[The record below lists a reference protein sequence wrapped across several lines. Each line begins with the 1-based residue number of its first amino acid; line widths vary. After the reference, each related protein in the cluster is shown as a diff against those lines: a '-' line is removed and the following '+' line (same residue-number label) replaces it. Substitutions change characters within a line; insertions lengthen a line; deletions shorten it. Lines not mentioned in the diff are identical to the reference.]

1 MVITKTYMNTTAGWL
16 ETLDRRCITITQR
29 VAFIGVIAMLFI
41 AFTTIADVVLRWL
54 FNSPI
59 DGLSEMEGMALAV
72 AVSGCFPA
80 GAAQRVNLTIDLLGN
95 RVSKRTLAWLKALG
109 GLTLLVFYGF
119 VAWRIGEYAF
129 KLQARSAETVY
140 VHLPMAPFMW
150 AVASFLAIAALMQLV
165 ALAVSVKYAL
175 AGIPDPSGWS
185 IENGEKPIEA
195 KPVVD
200 VATGKVLLGVFF
212 MLLAA
217 ALVLYGFATG
227 FDALSTVAKA
237 NPGTLAL
244 VVVLAIWVLL
254 VLNVPLAVALGL
266 MGILCAGLMIGL
278 EPALNVL
285 GNESAQF
292 ITNSQ
297 VAVVPMFLMMGSF
310 AVVAGMSEDIYD
322 LAHSLFSPL
331 RGGLAIA
338 TIGGCGGFGAL
349 TGSSLATVATIGRV
363 ALPEMRS
370 RGYSAELATGCVA
383 AGGTLGA
390 LVPPSIPL
398 IFYAFLTET
407 SIGQL
412 FVAAMIPAA
421 IAIAGYM
428 VAIAVHVR
436 LVPTAAPARSERPR
450 WADILRAL
458 RKAWAAIVLFSIVLG
473 GIYGGI
479 FTETEAAAV
488 GAVGAFLF
496 AILRGRMTR
505 HTITQVL
512 GETTAT
518 TALLYLIIFGVL
530 TFSFSMGV
538 TGLPQRMTTFFE
550 DLNWAPIAVICVL
563 LLIYLILG
571 CIMDSNTIM
580 FVTVPIVAPLVA
592 GMHYDLVWW
601 GIINLMVLE
610 TGLITPP
617 FGIHLFVLKSIVGSD
632 APLGV
637 VYRGVIP
644 FVVAD
649 LVKLALLVLFP
660 ALALWLPSTMIA
672 K

>member
-1 MVITKTYMNTTAGWL
+1 MESAAGGFL
-16 ETLDRRCITITQR
+16 EALDRRCAIVTQR
-29 VAFIGVIAMLFI
+29 VAFIGVLAMLFV
-41 AFTTIADVVLRWL
+41 AFTTIADVLMRWF

-59 DGLSEMEGMALAV
+59 DGLSEIEGMALAV
-72 AVSGCFPA
+72 AVAGCFPA
-80 GAAQRVNLTIDLLGN
+80 GAALRVNLTIDLIGN
-95 RVSKRTLAWLKALG
+95 RVSPRVLAWLKALG
-109 GLTLLVFYGF
+109 GLALLVFYAF
-119 VAWRIGEYAF
+119 VAWRIGEYAL
-129 KLQARSAETVY
+129 KLGARGAETVY
-140 VHLPMAPFMW
+140 VRLPIAPFMW
-150 AVASFLAIAALMQLV
+150 AVAGFLAISALVQLIN
-165 ALAVSVKYAL
+165 LFVSVKYAL
-175 AGIPDPSGWS
+175 AGIPDPSGWA
-185 IENGEKPIEA
+185 IENGEKPVEA
-195 KPVVD
+195 KPVVQ
-200 VATGKVLLGVFF
+200 VNGAVLAATVIL
-212 MLLAA
+212 LLAA
-217 ALVLYGFATG
+217 TGAALWGLYANMGL
-227 FDALSTVAKA
+227 LSQLARD

-244 VVVLAIWVLL
+244 GVVFMVWVLL
-254 VLNVPLAVALGL
+254 VLFIPLAVALGL
-266 MGILCAGLMIGL
+266 LGILCAALMIGL
-278 EPALNVL
+278 DPALNVL

-292 ITNSQ
+292 ISNSQ

-322 LAHSLFSPL
+322 MAQALFSHL
-331 RGGLAIA
+331 RGGLALA

-363 ALPEMRS
+363 ALPEMRA
-370 RGYSAELATGCVA
+370 RGYSAGLASGCVA

-421 IAIAGYM
+421 LAIGLYM
-428 VAIAVHVR
+428 LAIVVQVR
-436 LVPTAAPARSERPR
+436 LIPSSAPATNARPSL
-450 WADILRAL
+450 AEIGRAMK
-458 RKAWAAIVLFSIVLG
+458 KAWAALVLFGIVLG

-488 GAVGAFLF
+488 GAVGAFI
-496 AILRGRMTR
+496 AAVLRGRMSR
-505 HTITQVL
+505 ESVL
-512 GETTAT
+512 RVMGETTAT

-538 TGLPQRMTTFFE
+538 TGLPQRMTSFFQ
-550 DLNWAPIAVICVL
+550 DLNWAPIAVIGML
-563 LLIYLILG
+563 LVMYLILG

-592 GMHYDLVWW
+592 GMHYDLIWW
-601 GIINLMVLE
+601 GIINLVVLE

-644 FVVAD
+644 FVIAD
-649 LVKLALLVLFP
+649 IVKLVLLVAFP
-660 ALALWLPSTMIA
+660 VLTLWLPSTMLGQ
-672 K
+672 

>member
-1 MVITKTYMNTTAGWL
+1 MASATEGFL
-16 ETLDRRCITITQR
+16 ESIDRRCVAVTQR
-29 VAFIGVIAMLFI
+29 VAFIGVLAMLFI
-41 AFTTIADVVLRWL
+41 AFTTIADVAMRWL

-59 DGLSEMEGMALAV
+59 DGLSEIEGMALAV
-72 AVSGCFPA
+72 AVAGCFPA
-80 GAAQRVNLTIDLLGN
+80 GAALRVNLTIDLIGG
-95 RVSKRTLAWLKALG
+95 RVTATTQAWLKALG
-109 GLTLLVFYGF
+109 GLALLTFY
-119 VAWRIGEYAF
+119 VLIAWRIGEYAY
-129 KLQARSAETVY
+129 KLGARNAETVY
-140 VHLPMAPFMW
+140 VQLPIAPFMW
-150 AVASFLAIAALMQLV
+150 AVATFLAISAVVQLINFI
-165 ALAVSVKYAL
+165 VSVKYAL
-175 AGIPDPSGWS
+175 AGIPDPSGWA
-185 IENGEKPIEA
+185 IENGEKPVDA
-195 KPVVD
+195 RPVV
-200 VATGKVLLGVFF
+200 KVDT
-212 MLLAA
+212 
-217 ALVLYGFATG
+217 AL
-227 FDALSTVAKA
+227 LSTVVIGALA
-237 NPGTLAL
+237 VTAVILWGIYVNMDSLTQIGRNYPGTLAL
-244 VVVLAIWVLL
+244 GVVFLVWVLL
-254 VLNVPLAVALGL
+254 VLYVPLAVALGL
-266 MGILCAGLMIGL
+266 LGILCSAIMIGL

-292 ITNSQ
+292 LSNSQ

-322 LAHSLFSPL
+322 LAHSLFSHF
-331 RGGLAIA
+331 RGGLALA

-363 ALPEMRS
+363 ALPEMRA

-421 IAIAGYM
+421 LAIGLYLL
-428 VAIAVHVR
+428 AIAVQVR
-436 LVPTAAPARSERPR
+436 LVPSSAPATSATPSF
-450 WADILRAL
+450 ADIGRAMK
-458 RKAWAAIVLFSIVLG
+458 KAWAAILLFGIVLG

-488 GAVGAFLF
+488 GAVGAFIT
-496 AILRGRMTR
+496 AVLRGRLTR
-505 HTITQVL
+505 ESVL
-512 GETTAT
+512 RVMGETTAT
-518 TALLYLIIFGVL
+518 TALLYFIIFGVL

-538 TGLPQRMTTFFE
+538 TGLPQRMTTFFQ
-550 DLNWAPIAVICVL
+550 DLNWAPIAVIGML
-563 LLIYLILG
+563 LVIYLILG

-592 GMHYDLVWW
+592 GMNYDLIWW
-601 GIINLMVLE
+601 GIVNLVVLE

-644 FVVAD
+644 FVIAD
-649 LVKLALLVLFP
+649 ITKLVLLVAFP
-660 ALALWLPSTMIA
+660 VLTLWLPSTMMA